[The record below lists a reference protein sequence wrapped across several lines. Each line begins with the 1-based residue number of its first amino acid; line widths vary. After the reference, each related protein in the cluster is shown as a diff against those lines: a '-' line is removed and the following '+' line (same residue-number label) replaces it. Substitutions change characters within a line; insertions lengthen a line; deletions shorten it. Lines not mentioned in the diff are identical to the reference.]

1 MPAWLKRLS
10 GRGGREDRAPVATA
24 PPPASPT
31 FKAEFA
37 PAFATRLAV
46 DSPGAPG
53 RAGAEALYKK
63 WAARW
68 QEF

>member
-10 GRGGREDRAPVATA
+10 GRGGREASAPVLA

-31 FKAEFA
+31 FKAEFV
-37 PAFATRLAV
+37 PEFETRLAV

-63 WAARW
+63 WASRW